1 MDRYA
6 VLQKLSDPQNCLLGV
21 AAGAIE
27 AASTQPLTYVKNSL
41 QQKLAVS
48 LDPRVVY
55 RGTPASCAAD
65 GTLIGVQFLACG
77 FLQKRVT
84 GGDVRD
90 LTLSEEVGCAYAAGF
105 LSGVPCSVLELTM
118 IQQQRRGGSAAAA
131 IAGVWARA
139 GGPGGLFRGFVPAS
153 QREAF
158 FAVGYLGIS
167 PRVQRACDGAG
178 LSPTAGA
185 AVGSVLGGVL
195 CAALTHPFDTCK
207 SVMQGDVGG
216 PGFRATARAIH
227 ADGGL
232 AAFFRGYTARAAVV
246 CCCFFIFN
254 ETKLRLGVLLF
265 PGELLAAGD
274 APRPRD
280 EG

>member
-84 GGDVRD
+84 GGAVRD
-90 LTLSEEVGCAYAAGF
+90 LTLSEEVV
-105 LSGVPCSVLELTM
+105 GVNL
-118 IQQQRRGGSAAAA
+118 A
-131 IAGVWARA
+131 I
-139 GGPGGLFRGFVPAS
+139 
-153 QREAF
+153 
-158 FAVGYLGIS
+158 
-167 PRVQRACDGAG
+167 
-178 LSPTAGA
+178 
-185 AVGSVLGGVL
+185 
-195 CAALTHPFDTCK
+195 DTLW
-207 SVMQGDVGG
+207 QL
-216 PGFRATARAIH
+216 
-227 ADGGL
+227 L
-232 AAFFRGYTARAAVV
+232 AAFMVRVLIRGYQPVLPTNSRFEGFVRASA
-246 CCCFFIFN
+246 
-254 ETKLRLGVLLF
+254 
-265 PGELLAAGD
+265 
-274 APRPRD
+274 
-280 EG
+280 